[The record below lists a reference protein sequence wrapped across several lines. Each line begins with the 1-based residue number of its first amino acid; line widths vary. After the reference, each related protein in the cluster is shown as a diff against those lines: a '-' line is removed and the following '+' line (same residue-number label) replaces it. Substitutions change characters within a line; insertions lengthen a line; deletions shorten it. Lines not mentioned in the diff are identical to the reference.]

1 MGRRPGQNP
10 SVRTRMNTTRGV
22 NEYYFQY
29 WVDVAGQE
37 RRERRTEVI
46 GLVSQIT
53 QSEAERKK
61 LDFIMHLGVNSN
73 EYRIPSSLTFAD
85 AVKHNREVFAPRMLR
100 ASTFSVA
107 ECHLKAHLEEDWND
121 VPVEHIDIDRV
132 NEWAWRKRKDGLS
145 WVTIKNILRTMQRV
159 LSCAAKDRTPPFSQE
174 GLAISEKDKL
184 RMRID
189 SRKAVSFSWG
199 DSKRI
204 ASAVR
209 KLDALD
215 ENRKSAYA
223 TAFLLA
229 SASGLRCGELFSLKL
244 DDIDFRAGTI
254 SVDESAER
262 RLYEIG
268 PCKNAAAYRTILL
281 ADREGKE
288 ALRVLKSYLANKE
301 PHPCSLLFH
310 SGNGSPLRETNV
322 LHDGLHPALR
332 ALGLPQAGMHAF
344 RHGCNRRWELA
355 GLNPAVL
362 RQQMGHTSQ
371 AMTTRYTGEV
381 PLEQVRAA
389 FSIQNSNKV
398 VILENSGKWKKF
410 AASA

>member
-10 SVRTRMNTTRGV
+10 SVRTRFNKTKGV

-46 GLVSQIT
+46 GLVTQIT

-85 AVKHNREVFAPRMLR
+85 AVKHYREVFAPRMLR
-100 ASTFSVA
+100 ASTVSVA
-107 ECHLKAHLEEDWND
+107 EYHLKAHFEDDWND

-132 NEWAWRKRKDGLS
+132 NEWAWRKRTCGTS

-159 LSCAAKDRTPPFSQE
+159 LSCASKDRTPPFSQE
-174 GLAISEKDKL
+174 GLAIPEKDKL
-184 RMRID
+184 QMRIE
-189 SRKAVSFSWG
+189 SRKAVSFSWAE
-199 DSKRI
+199 SKRI
-204 ASAVR
+204 AAAVR
-209 KLDALD
+209 KLDTLD
-215 ENRKSAYA
+215 ENRKNAYA

-229 SASGLRCGELFSLKL
+229 SASGLRCGELFALKQ
-244 DDIDFRAGTI
+244 DDIDFRARAI
-254 SVDESAER
+254 RVDESAEQR
-262 RLYEIG
+262 RYEIG
-268 PCKNAAAYRTILL
+268 PCKNAAAYRTVLL
-281 ADREGKE
+281 LDREGKG
-288 ALRVLKSYLANKE
+288 ALTALKSYLAEKQ
-301 PHPCSLLFH
+301 PHPCSLVFH
-310 SGNGSPLRETNV
+310 SRSGSPLRDTNV
-322 LHDGLHPALR
+322 LHDGLHPALK

-389 FSIQNSNKV
+389 FSTQNENKV